1 MEEEQ
6 AYKIKLKLY
15 SDPPP
20 KRRVVFFYLTY
31 PLLEE
36 REMEKIIAKNENE
49 IMI

>member
-20 KRRVVFFYLTY
+20 KGGSLFFYLT
-31 PLLEE
+31 PTHFLGE
-36 REMEKIIAKNENE
+36 RELED
-49 IMI
+49 